1 MDENMTVEE
10 LQRKLKSDTEV
21 PVEQPIK
28 TEEPIEE
35 VEQVEQPANIA
46 VVEEPTETVEMVE
59 PVQPQSKFEQAMDA
73 VKLNVL
79 AEAAAEDEQFVRTVK
94 QSLKSAAVSNT
105 QVEEKKADL
114 EKKKVDFQAATV
126 DTQMLQNEHQAV
138 ESKWAN
144 REKKR
149 QYHYNGVKPI
159 MQFAGI
165 NEPLN
170 LFLLYLLT
178 LILMPFFLLAKLLRG
193 TVGILLGAACDPDK
207 PKSIKGLLWTILA
220 VGSILITIAVV
231 YLFLKW
237 QGLI

>member
-1 MDENMTVEE
+1 MNENMTFEE
-10 LQRKLKSDTEV
+10 LQKKLKTEE
-21 PVEQPIK
+21 PVEQPETIADEQK
-28 TEEPIEE
+28 ESNIVAIEEPEKQEIEAIEE
-35 VEQVEQPANIA
+35 QAQ
-46 VVEEPTETVEMVE
+46 T
-59 PVQPQSKFEQAMDA
+59 KFEQAMDA

-94 QSLKSAAVSNT
+94 QTLKSAAVSNT
-105 QVEEKKADL
+105 QVEEKKANL
-114 EKKKVDFQAATV
+114 EKKKVDYQAATV
-126 DTQMLQNEHQAV
+126 DAAILQNEHQTV

-159 MQFAGI
+159 MMFADI
-165 NEPLN
+165 EEPLN

-193 TVGILLGAACDPDK
+193 TIGILLGAACDPDK

-220 VGSILITIAVV
+220 VMAALVTTAVV

>member
-1 MDENMTVEE
+1 MNEDMTIEE
-10 LQRKLKSDTEV
+10 LQQKLKVDENKPEESTV
-21 PVEQPIK
+21 PA
-28 TEEPIEE
+28 
-35 VEQVEQPANIA
+35 QVEQAA
-46 VVEEPTETVEMVE
+46 DVVAAVEEPAIVEE
-59 PVQPQSKFEQAMDA
+59 QLQSKFKQAMDA

-94 QSLKSAAVSNT
+94 QTLKSAAVSNT
-105 QVEEKKADL
+105 QVEESRANL
-114 EKKKVDFQAATV
+114 EKKKVEYQAATV
-126 DTQMLQNEHQAV
+126 DTAMMQNEHQAA
-138 ESKWAN
+138 ENKWAN

-159 MQFAGI
+159 MMFAGI
-165 NEPLN
+165 EEPLN

-178 LILMPFFLLAKLLRG
+178 LILSPFFLLAKLLRG
-193 TVGILLGAACDPDK
+193 TIGVLLGAACDPDK

-220 VGSILITIAVV
+220 IITVLITTAVV